1 MSVTAS
7 DDERVVVTTRSMDF
21 DSTRSNADSSGLQN
35 AQRDCDMTSGDFS
48 VRQDPAES
56 DPAVALPTSHEW
68 SSLDD
73 SSGNVDSA
81 SNADSDCGVDSLLE
95 TSDMN
100 VSYADAESGDLA
112 DNVAERESCE
122 QEGTSEAQ
130 MAVEQGS
137 SVSET
142 DMASSDRQDEEQVGS
157 SHWESSSPSPMDA
170 E

>member
-1 MSVTAS
+1 M
-7 DDERVVVTTRSMDF
+7 TTRSMDS
-21 DSTRSNADSSGLQN
+21 DSTRSNADSSGHQN
-35 AQRDCDMTSGDFS
+35 AQRDCDMSSGDFS
-48 VRQDPAES
+48 VKHDSAES
-56 DPAVALPTSHEW
+56 DPAVSQPTSHEW
-68 SSLDD
+68 SGLDD
-73 SSGNVDSA
+73 SSGNIDSA

-100 VSYADAESGDLA
+100 VSYADSESGDLS

-122 QEGTSEAQ
+122 QDGTSEAQ

-142 DMASSDRQDEEQVGS
+142 DLGRDRQDEEQVGS
-157 SHWESSSPSPMDA
+157 SHWESSSSSSPSPMDA